1 MKSIKQRL
9 SVLLLALVLA
19 VSPCSTILPEI
30 TTSVQAATV
39 EISETSATLI
49 KGQTLKLKITGTSD
63 TVTWK
68 SSRKSVAK
76 VSASGKV
83 TAKKKGTTT
92 ITATVN
98 GEKYKCKI
106 TVVTPAISA
115 TSLSLTVGN
124 TQKLKISGTTET
136 ITWTSSNKKVAS
148 VNKNGKITAK
158 KAGTATITA
167 TVLGKEYQCVVTV
180 TKTASSDSATSG
192 ASSSGS
198 TSTGATSSGSSSSSE
213 SSASASSGLTV
224 YITETGSKYHRLGC
238 KYLKDS
244 QIEIDRSA
252 AIAGGYTACSVC
264 NP

>member
-1 MKSIKQRL
+1 MKIIKQRL
-9 SVLLLALVLA
+9 SILLLALVLA

-68 SSRKSVAK
+68 SSKKSVAK

-83 TAKKKGTTT
+83 TAKKKGTAT

-98 GEKYKCKI
+98 GTKYKCKI
-106 TVVTPAISA
+106 TVVTPAISD
-115 TSLSLTVGN
+115 TTLSLTVGD

-136 ITWTSSNKKVAS
+136 VTWTSSNKKIAS
-148 VNKNGKITAK
+148 VNKNGKVTAK
-158 KAGTATITA
+158 KAGTVTITA
-167 TVLGKEYQCVVTV
+167 TVLGKEYPCVVTV
-180 TKTASSDSATSG
+180 SKAASS
-192 ASSSGS
+192 
-198 TSTGATSSGSSSSSE
+198 SSGSSSSG
-213 SSASASSGLTV
+213 SASSGTSSSGSTV
-224 YITETGSKYHRLGC
+224 YITETGLKYHRLGC
-238 KYLKDS
+238 RYLSDS
-244 QIEIDRSA
+244 QIEIDRSL
-252 AIAGGYTACSVC
+252 AIKSGYTACSIC